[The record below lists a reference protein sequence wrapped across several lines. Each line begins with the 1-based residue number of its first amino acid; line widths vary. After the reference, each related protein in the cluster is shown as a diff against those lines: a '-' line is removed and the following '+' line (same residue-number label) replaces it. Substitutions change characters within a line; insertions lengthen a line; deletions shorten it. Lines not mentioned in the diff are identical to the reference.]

1 MTQLLP
7 VDELFTVRD
16 FLRYAVTRFQTA
28 DLHYGHGNDN
38 PWDEAVQLVMQ
49 SLHLPMDNN
58 AVFLDARLVREER
71 DMLLA
76 RIDRRIEAHVPVAY
90 LTGEAWFMGLPFR
103 VDERVL
109 VPRSPIAEVLEAE
122 LQPWL
127 GDRPVRRILDLCAG
141 SGCIGIA
148 AAHVFPEAEV
158 DLVDISPGAIEL
170 CEVNIARHGL
180 QGRVSAIRSDLFDAL
195 GGRRYD
201 VILSNPPYVD
211 AADMAALPAEYRH
224 EPELGLAAG
233 EDGLDLAHRILAQA
247 RRYLSD
253 EGMMVVEVGNS
264 WEALEESYPDRAFT
278 WIDFERGGHGV
289 FIMDASELD

>member
-109 VPRSPIAEVLEAE
+109 VPRSPIAELLEAE